1 MVKLYVSMAGKKER
15 KKERKKRTKKEQKKK
30 TSVARGGAWGARRS
44 RGRAL
49 ALALALAHTLR
60 ADPVSPPPAA
70 ASVIRRRTTSRIHN
84 MGCRRW
90 IPSLLTA
97 IVVVLSPQL
106 IVESSAMSM
115 PSVRYPPRF
124 AIVLAARP
132 WGSAVVNVNGGN
144 MLEGLAREQCN

>member
-1 MVKLYVSMAGKKER
+1 MGGSTKPRPCAG
-15 KKERKKRTKKEQKKK
+15 TG
-30 TSVARGGAWGARRS
+30 THA
-44 RGRAL
+44 
-49 ALALALAHTLR
+49 LR
-60 ADPVSPPPAA
+60 ADPVSTQTTPAA
-70 ASVIRRRTTSRIHN
+70 ASVIRRRTTNRIHN

-124 AIVLAARP
+124 AIMLAARP
-132 WGSAVVNVNGGN
+132 AGSAVVNVNGGN
-144 MLEGLAREQCN
+144 LLERLAREQCN